1 MFNGHSEAVTFCGFI
16 IRARMT
22 LEVCQ
27 EFIVFYFRCPLI
39 RQAII
44 AKAGSS
50 TITNISQEHLKS
62 FTIPLPPIEKQKELA
77 TYLSEKIAIVQQ
89 LKTTLLAQ
97 LESVN
102 QIPSA
107 LLKQAFNG
115 EL

>member
-1 MFNGHSEAVTFCGFI
+1 MNNDYLFHVLSSE
-16 IRARMT
+16 
-22 LEVCQ
+22 
-27 EFIVFYFRCPLI
+27 IVRGELLKYSERSLI
-39 RQAII
+39 P
-44 AKAGSS
+44 SMS
-50 TITNISQEHLKS
+50 VDHLREIK
-62 FTIPLPPIEKQKELA
+62 IPLPPIEKQKELA
-77 TYLSEKIAIVQQ
+77 TYLSEKIAIVEQ